1 MGGQNKI
8 SWLLFN
14 ENCHAGIN
22 PCTGVGSKMTPGVT
36 LKAWHDGEIK
46 VTAMAF
52 HDNYSTGNRY
62 LFLLLSRKICGRLK
76 VTPSLYILG
85 HGVIFDPR
93 TILRLCLTRLSKIAQ
108 IMEFISFLRYAGN
121 TT

>member
-1 MGGQNKI
+1 MDKFEMAI
-8 SWLLFN
+8 FF
-14 ENCHAGIN
+14 N

-36 LKAWHDGEIK
+36 LKAWHDGEIE

-52 HDNYSTGNRY
+52 HENYSTGGRY

-93 TILRLCLTRLSKIAQ
+93 TFMSHQTMKDCTNYGIHIILAL
-108 IMEFISFLRYAGN
+108 
-121 TT
+121 